1 MRKGLSRKR
10 GGETVHKKMG
20 IEELR
25 THVIERVRK
34 KKIRQWSL
42 SAIEKEGVR
51 ERAKKGSRQFPRKGR
66 KREKER
72 ERDVMSRSK
81 SDIEIYY
88 IRSLSRTSEIKILFG
103 QITFTCFF
111 FSSSSVL
118 GGTDLDLFLFCRP
131 MIRAPLVSA
140 KMTTKMKATI
150 VGDQQLISC
159 WWDREWPQ

>member
-1 MRKGLSRKR
+1 
-10 GGETVHKKMG
+10 MG

-34 KKIRQWSL
+34 KKDPAMILICHRERGS
-42 SAIEKEGVR
+42 ER
-51 ERAKKGSRQFPRKGR
+51 ERAKKGSRQCLRKER
-66 KREKER
+66 KREKEW

-111 FSSSSVL
+111 FFFVL
-118 GGTDLDLFLFCRP
+118 SFGRY
-131 MIRAPLVSA
+131 RS
-140 KMTTKMKATI
+140 
-150 VGDQQLISC
+150 
-159 WWDREWPQ
+159 